1 MLAPQQASGVRSS
14 EASGTRALSRCPQ
27 RIARLSRASRVVKA
41 SAAGSGLVGC
51 RLLGVGSSA
60 PASVLS
66 NVDLERFVD
75 TNDEWITTRT
85 GIKRRHVL
93 GEGETMVDHAAAACN
108 RALEMAGVA
117 AGDIDL
123 ILLAT
128 STPDDAF
135 GSACQ
140 VGAWRHHESA

>member
-1 MLAPQQASGVRSS
+1 
-14 EASGTRALSRCPQ
+14 
-27 RIARLSRASRVVKA
+27 
-41 SAAGSGLVGC
+41 
-51 RLLGVGSSA
+51 
-60 PASVLS
+60 VLS

-75 TNDEWITTRT
+75 TNDEWITSRT

-93 GEGETMVDHAAAACN
+93 AEGETMVDHAAAACN

-140 VGAWRHHESA
+140 VGAGWGHGPRHLRLGGLTSSAAIQQPAVSSSQLSAATRRQL